1 MIQQCKYKLRHTLV
15 NIQIE
20 RGKKKLLVVN
30 RTKEKKLF
38 SACENIPLGR
48 FTMLSAEKKKLL
60 YDACCKNDYTTLRGD
75 LIISAINTPLDDQG
89 NTALHI
95 ATLHGHA
102 DIIRLLLRYH
112 ASRTSLNNEGKT
124 PEQMTSDEA
133 IKKTFQIPFR
143 SLPNAS
149 ENHYVADKLE
159 VEPIEWL
166 DSYRNAYRISYENHE
181 HMKRWITKVP
191 LKKLLEAIIK
201 DYIDKMDFP
210 ADKTRTTIKDLLES
224 AIEEN
229 NPLPLAMVYTGNSG
243 LCTRLNKD
251 LAKLGSD
258 FRFVSTRL
266 DYPDN
271 EPPKNLGQY
280 IYASLMINH
289 TVFRRYQYASKTF
302 RGMVIT
308 AEDLEAYAMGKIV
321 ITRSFLSTSKN
332 RKTAEVFLGRGHVV
346 DRPQVM
352 CIYNVSNP
360 RSSLCIEAFSEFP
373 EEEEV
378 LIVPFIAFE
387 ITAVK
392 QVMMKEEGIEH
403 QVQEIELVECG
414 PNPK

>member
-1 MIQQCKYKLRHTLV
+1 
-15 NIQIE
+15 
-20 RGKKKLLVVN
+20 
-30 RTKEKKLF
+30 
-38 SACENIPLGR
+38 
-48 FTMLSAEKKKLL
+48 MLDVQTKKLL
-60 YDACCKNDYTTLRGD
+60 YDACCNNDWTTLREN
-75 LIISAINTPLDDQG
+75 LIISGINTPLDDQG

-95 ATLHGHA
+95 ATRQGYP

-112 ASRTSLNNEGKT
+112 ASRTVSNNEGKT
-124 PEQMTSDEA
+124 PEQMTSDDA
-133 IKKTFQIPFR
+133 ITKLYQIPYR
-143 SLPNAS
+143 PPANTT
-149 ENHYVADKLE
+149 ENRFVADKLE

-191 LKKLLEAIIK
+191 LKKLLEEIDK
-201 DYIDKMDFP
+201 GYIDKLDFP
-210 ADKTRTTIKDLLES
+210 LEETRTNIKTQLQY

-229 NPLPLAMVYTGNSG
+229 NPLPLAMVYTGTSK
-243 LCTRLNKD
+243 LCTRLNND

-271 EPPKNLGQY
+271 EPPKDLGQY
-280 IYASLMINH
+280 IYASLLVNH
-289 TVFRRYQYASKTF
+289 IVFRSYRHVSTTF
-302 RGMVIT
+302 RGMNIT
-308 AEDLEAYAMGKIV
+308 LQDLEAYAMGKII

-332 RKTAEVFLGRGHVV
+332 RHTAEFFLGF
-346 DRPQVM
+346 DDISNRPPVI
-352 CIYNVSNP
+352 CIYKVSNP
-360 RSSLCIEAFSEFP
+360 RSSLWVESFSSFP

-392 QVMMKEEGIEH
+392 QVTMKTEGVEH
-403 QVQEIELVECG
+403 LVKEIELVECG